1 MPVRH
6 QISWCRFYFAFHA
19 FSYQMVIII
28 QKGDYIKKKD
38 ISYGSTLYCSK
49 KEAILLKIL
58 VNRNLVYNYFLYKM
72 DPLTPPDNNSRR

>member
-1 MPVRH
+1 M
-6 QISWCRFYFAFHA
+6 
-19 FSYQMVIII
+19 
-28 QKGDYIKKKD
+28 
-38 ISYGSTLYCSK
+38 GSTLYCSK